1 MEYNMTKQKEM
12 DALMTYKT
20 VVSNIIADYE
30 NGNADFNTC
39 TDHLKSVSELF
50 QFVKLSNEKK
60 DEMD

>member
-1 MEYNMTKQKEM
+1 MGYDMTTQKEM

-20 VVSNIIADYE
+20 VVGNIIADYE
-30 NGNADFNTC
+30 NGNTDFNTC

-60 DEMD
+60 DKMD